1 MTFIPGNKR
10 KLFWGKQSGKGT
22 LQTTPTLCIRVEDF
36 TPNDVRQK
44 IQLEE
49 TDALTQDG
57 ESVVVG
63 ITPGFSFK
71 AYLRPS
77 EWDLLC
83 ELLLGVNADTGSSPN
98 YTHTQS
104 PAQDNAYATV
114 YEVEPDSVMCNQ
126 YGDVRITSAAITG
139 GAGQALEVTMQCE
152 ALQFAAGA
160 TAPSSPAAAAELP
173 FTYPEVTVTKGG
185 VAGGTVDQFE
195 ININRNGQRIQG
207 DNGYTSLDYVNGKL
221 QVTGSITKYMSDDD
235 DQRAVD
241 TGSTSGTAPTGTIF
255 SEALT
260 IRAQRNANLSTLFTF
275 TEVEYVTRQAGVR
288 TDGSPIVEVLA
299 FRTPPQATLA
309 ANITVTTKNAKATP
323 ST

>member
-1 MTFIPGNKR
+1 MVFIPGNKR
-10 KLFWGKQSGKGT
+10 LLYWGKQSAKGT

-77 EWDLLC
+77 EWDLLG
-83 ELLLGVNADTGSSPN
+83 ELLLGVNADSGTNPN

-114 YEVEPDSVMCNQ
+114 YEREPSVLCNQ
-126 YGDVRITSAAITG
+126 YGDVRITQAVVTG

-160 TAPSSPAAAAELP
+160 TAPTTPAPASELP

-185 VAGGTVDQFE
+185 VAGGLVDQFE
-195 ININRNGQRIQG
+195 VTINRNGQRIQG

-221 QVTGSITKYMSDDD
+221 QVSGSITKYQDSAL

-309 ANITVTTKNAKATP
+309 ANVTVTTKNSKATP